1 MAISCVVI
9 GIQTTC
15 KHKIVHVQCRTC
27 YQQHVIY
34 LIEEICIEIRTFE
47 KMKNP
52 HLQFNN
58 YTAAHQ
64 PSHQLMLEMY
74 LSANHGYVKTL
85 HALCCNFIFL

>member
-52 HLQFNN
+52 HLQFIL
-58 YTAAHQ
+58 TII
-64 PSHQLMLEMY
+64 QLPINPVT
-74 LSANHGYVKTL
+74 S
-85 HALCCNFIFL
+85 